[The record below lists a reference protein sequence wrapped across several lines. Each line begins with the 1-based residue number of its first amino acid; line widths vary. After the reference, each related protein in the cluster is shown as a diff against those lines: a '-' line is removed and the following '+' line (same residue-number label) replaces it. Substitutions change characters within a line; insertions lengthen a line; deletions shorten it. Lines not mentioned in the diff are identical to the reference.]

1 MAASFLSHVSSWSA
15 RTMQGV
21 RSTLI
26 WTERLAWTLFFAFA
40 LLVLALRYVILPGV
54 EDRRADVE
62 AALSKASGLT
72 VKIGSISA
80 GWQGLHPDLDLR
92 EVSVY
97 DKAGRRA
104 LTLPLVSVT
113 LSWTS
118 IAFAE
123 LRLHELEI
131 ADADLDIRRDRNG
144 VFSIGGLEMK
154 DDPQSGPVSDWILGQ
169 RRILIRDSR
178 LRWNDEKRGAPE
190 LALSRVQLL
199 AQNNGTR
206 HRIALKATPPA
217 QLASLLD
224 IRADLYGQSLNDLK
238 QWRGDIYTDLPSV
251 DLAAWRAW
259 VDYPADV
266 RKGAG
271 SLRAWLGFEGD
282 RLARFTADVGLRNAE
297 VRLGRDLEVMVLDD
311 VSGRVGA
318 RELVTGGQGFGFL
331 RFGDKKVTGFEVT
344 GRQVRLTT
352 KQGVR
357 LAPADFTMRTTAPRA
372 AGATPGAATVP
383 GEIDLNANALDLEP
397 IVKIVELLPLD
408 AALRKVLADLDPR
421 GVVNDFSIKW
431 KGDFE
436 KPVGYAVR
444 GRFSN
449 LSLNAYQK
457 IPGFFNLTGSVDATE
472 KGGSVYLASRDSAF
486 LLPKVFEEA
495 KLSLTSLDMQATWGW
510 HTGQFEFKID
520 QLQFSNADAAGN
532 ATALYRA
539 VPDTPG
545 YLDLTGRL
553 TRGDV
558 AAVHRYMPVTLSKNL
573 REWIK
578 GAAEAGRSSDVRFRH
593 KGNIYDFPFTDT
605 KKGEFQV
612 AVKLEEGRLF
622 YADSWPRVENM
633 KGDLVFERDGMSF
646 RSAAGGEM
654 FGAKFGKVD
663 LVLPH
668 FDVPVP
674 KLSIAGVVTGQTPE
688 FLRFIAASPVDRYI
702 DGFTRSMQATG
713 AGKLDLKLML
723 PLGDLAKTTV
733 AGQYQLTNNQITIDA
748 DLPQLSH
755 VNGVIAFTEKV
766 VDFRGIRGDAVG
778 GAFTM
783 AGGTRADATLQVT
796 AQGTYTVPGV
806 GGWLQDPIF
815 RSMSGGSSW
824 RGSVTVNARGG
835 EVVVESNLAG
845 VAIDLPVPLGKRA
858 ADPMPLRFVKTPGAA
873 VGEDEWNVSLGR
885 VVTARVQR
893 RADKE
898 VMRVVRAAAG
908 INEALP
914 ALPPTGLAVAASA
927 PSIDVDDWRKRAL
940 ETRPS
945 GGADASVAGLPAPWQ
960 FQIRTE
966 RLTAYGNQL
975 NQVRLNLVQEPAS
988 WAATLASAEANGSLA
1003 FRPAS
1008 GNNQGRF
1015 LARMRNLTI
1024 PTHAAKA
1031 DDTLLDRVAQ
1041 EMPGVDVSVEEF
1053 QVGEKRLGKLEFVA
1067 NNVAREWRIQK
1078 VSLANPDGTLTG
1090 TGAWRPAAAPGARR
1104 QIGLVFNLE
1113 VADAGKLLER
1123 LGFKDTVKA
1132 GAGKIEGNIG
1142 WDGAPLSI
1150 DYASLRGDI
1159 AINIE
1164 KGQFLKAEPGVG
1176 KLLGIMSLQAL
1187 PRRLAL
1193 DFRDV
1198 FSEGF
1203 AFDRVSASSKIER
1216 GILSTRDF
1224 RMTSVSAAV
1233 LMEGETDLARE
1244 TQALK
1249 VTVLPDLSG
1258 GMTSVIGLITGAIN
1272 PAGAL
1277 IAYLAQRVLKDPISK
1292 AFSFEYAVTGNWA
1305 DPQVA
1310 RVQTLPAGQASEL
1323 PKPPPPTPL
1332 APSLAPAAPP
1342 VAPPAAPAAT
1352 ANRKEG

>member
-1 MAASFLSHVSSWSA
+1 
-15 RTMQGV
+15 MQLV
-21 RSTLI
+21 RGTLI

-40 LLVLALRYVILPGV
+40 LLFLALRYVILPGV

-80 GWQGLHPDLDLR
+80 GWDGLHPDLDLR
-92 EVSVY
+92 EVSVF

-104 LTLPLVSVT
+104 LTLPLVSIT

-118 IAFAE
+118 IPFGE

-131 ADADLDIRRDRNG
+131 AEADLDIRRDRNG
-144 VFSIGGLEMK
+144 VLSIGGLEMK

-178 LRWNDEKRGAPE
+178 LRWNDDKRGAPE

-206 HRIALKATPPA
+206 HRIALKATPPRE
-217 QLASLLD
+217 LASLLD
-224 IRADLYGQSLNDLK
+224 IRADLHGRSLNDLK
-238 QWRGDIYTDLPSV
+238 QWRGDIYADLPTV

-282 RLARFTADVGLRNAE
+282 RLARFTADVGLRDAE
-297 VRLGRDLEVMVLDD
+297 VRLGRDLETMVLDD

-344 GRQVRLTT
+344 GRQIRLTT
-352 KQGVR
+352 NQGVR
-357 LAPADFTMRTTAPRA
+357 LAPADFTMRTTAPRTGGA
-372 AGATPGAATVP
+372 AGAAAGVTAVP
-383 GEIDLNANALDLEP
+383 GEIDLAANALDLEP
-397 IVKIVELLPLD
+397 IVKIAELLPLD

-421 GVVNDFSIKW
+421 GVVHDFSIKW

-449 LSLNAYQK
+449 LSLNAYQQ

-472 KGGSVYLASRDSAF
+472 KGGSVYLASRDAAF
-486 LLPKVFEEA
+486 LLPKVFEEPRLG
-495 KLSLTSLDMQATWGW
+495 LSSLDMQATWGW

-520 QLQFSNADAAGN
+520 QLQFGNQDAAGN
-532 ATALYRA
+532 ATALYRV
-539 VPDTPG
+539 VPGTPG
-545 YLDLTGRL
+545 YLDVSGRL
-553 TRGDV
+553 TRGD
-558 AAVHRYMPVTLSKNL
+558 AKAVHRYMPLTLSKNL
-573 REWIK
+573 RDWVK
-578 GAAEAGRSSDVRFRH
+578 GAVEAGRSSDVRFKH
-593 KGNIYDFPFTDT
+593 KGNIYDFPFTDP
-605 KKGEFQV
+605 KQGEFQV
-612 AVKLEEGRLF
+612 AIKLEEGRLF
-622 YADSWPRVENM
+622 YADSWPRAESI

-654 FGAKFGKVD
+654 LGAKFGKVD

-668 FDVPVP
+668 FDVAVP
-674 KLSIAGVVTGQTPE
+674 QLTIAGVVTGQTPD

-702 DGFTRSMQATG
+702 DGFTRGMQASG
-713 AGKLDLKLML
+713 AGRLDLKLVL
-723 PLGDLAKTTV
+723 PLGELAKTTV
-733 AGQYQLTNNQITIDA
+733 AGQYQMTNNQIRIDT
-748 DLPQLSH
+748 DLPQLSR
-755 VNGVIAFTEKV
+755 VNGVIGFTEKG
-766 VDFRGIRGDAVG
+766 VDLRGIRGDAVG
-778 GAFTM
+778 GSFTV

-806 GGWLQDPIF
+806 EGWLQDPIF
-815 RSMSGGSSW
+815 RSMSGGSNW
-824 RGSVTVNARGG
+824 RGTVTVNARGG

-845 VAIDLPVPLGKRA
+845 VAIDLPAPVGKRA
-858 ADPMPLRFVKTPGAA
+858 AEVLPLRFVKTPGAA
-873 VGEDEWNVSLGR
+873 AGEDEWNLSLGR

-893 RADKE
+893 RTENGA
-898 VMRVVRAAAG
+898 MRVVRAAAG
-908 INEALP
+908 INEAQP

-940 ETRPS
+940 DTRPA

-966 RLTAYGNQL
+966 RLSAYGNQL

-1008 GNNQGRF
+1008 GNTQGRF

-1024 PTHAAKA
+1024 PAHAAKA
-1031 DDTLLDRVAQ
+1031 DDTPLDRVAQ
-1041 EMPGVDVSVEEF
+1041 EMPGVDIAVEEF
-1053 QVGEKRLGKLEFVA
+1053 QVGEKKLGKLEFVA

-1078 VSLANPDGTLTG
+1078 VSVANPDGTLSG
-1090 TGAWRPAAAPGARR
+1090 NGAWRPATTPGARR
-1104 QIGLVFNLE
+1104 QIGLVFTLD
-1113 VADAGKLLER
+1113 VVDAGKLLDR
-1123 LGFKDTVKA
+1123 LGFKETVKA

-1142 WDGAPLSI
+1142 WEGAPLSI
-1150 DYASLRGDI
+1150 DYASLRGDM

-1244 TQALK
+1244 TQNLK

-1258 GMTSVIGLITGAIN
+1258 GMTSVIGVITGAIN

-1292 AFSFEYAVTGNWA
+1292 AFSFEYAITGNWA

-1310 RVQTLPAGQASEL
+1310 RVQTLPVGQA
-1323 PKPPPPTPL
+1323 PDTTKPVP
-1332 APSLAPAAPP
+1332 APAAPL
-1342 VAPPAAPAAT
+1342 APPSTPATPATPPASVPPAVPAAT
-1352 ANRKEG
+1352 ANR